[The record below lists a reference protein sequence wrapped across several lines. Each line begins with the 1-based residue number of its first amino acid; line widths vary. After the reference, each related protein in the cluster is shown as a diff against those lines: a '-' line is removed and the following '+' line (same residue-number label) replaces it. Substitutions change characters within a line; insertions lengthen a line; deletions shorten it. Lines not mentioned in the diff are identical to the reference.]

1 MRLAGIAA
9 QCITPL
15 FATRTATV
23 ASNWVE
29 TPFTGQLCTFYKYQA
44 VEVILWYLVHHSI
57 HCIVLFG
64 LPSAHIAPEAGLAH
78 THQRGYTNLVEIR
91 LLLLLRVPVAAELAR
106 IQYQLQATKTRQ

>member
-29 TPFTGQLCTFYKYQA
+29 TPLTGQLYTFYKHQA
-44 VEVILWYLVHHSI
+44 DEVILWYLVHHSI

-64 LPSAHIAPEAGLAH
+64 LPSAHIERQGLH
-78 THQRGYTNLVEIR
+78 TRTNGAIQTWLKSGYCCCYECLLQRN
-91 LLLLLRVPVAAELAR
+91 
-106 IQYQLQATKTRQ
+106 